1 MDKKPTEMILL
12 DKKPTI
18 VVLGA
23 GYGGIMTVI
32 GLQRQLQYN
41 EAEVILVDQHPYHCL
56 TTRLHEPAAGTRH
69 HEAARVMIEQVIDP
83 RKINFVQKRVK
94 AIRPKD
100 RTVELENR
108 QEPLTYDYLVI
119 GLGSAPE
126 TFGIRG
132 LLENAFFIRNIDS
145 VRMIREHIEY
155 MFAKYR
161 NEEQRDDYITIIV
174 GGAGFTGVEFVGEL
188 VDRLPI
194 LCEEFDIP
202 REKVRLIS
210 IEAAP
215 TVLPGFDPELVE
227 YAVNYLEEQGVEFR
241 INSPIEQCDEDG
253 VILKN
258 GEEIKAAT
266 VVWTGGVRGNR
277 LIEEAGFETIRGRVK
292 VDEYLRAPGYEDV
305 FIIGDCSL
313 VFNDEGRPYPP
324 TAQIAS
330 QQGENVATN
339 LVSLLRGGKLEPFHF
354 NLKGTLASLG
364 RHNAIGII
372 GKRKVFGSTASFL
385 KKVNDLRWLYMLGG
399 VPMVLRK
406 GLFEGLGF
414 QNNHRAKR
422 SVSLEP
428 RKA

>member
-1 MDKKPTEMILL
+1 MGLCDNSLIKYKALEVIRMGKKP
-12 DKKPTI
+12 KI

-23 GYGGIMTVI
+23 GYSGMMTVI
-32 GLQRQLQYN
+32 GLQKQLQYN
-41 EAEVILVDQHPYHCL
+41 EAEVILVNQHPYHYL
-56 TTRLHEPAAGTRH
+56 TTKLHEPAAGTRH
-69 HEAARVMIEQVIDP
+69 HEAARVLIEDVIDP
-83 RKINFVQKRVK
+83 RKITFIQDKVK
-94 AIRPKD
+94 GIRPKERAVD
-100 RTVELENR
+100 LVNR
-108 QEPLTYDYLVI
+108 EEPLTYDYLVI

-132 LLENAFFIRNIDS
+132 LKENAFFIRNIDS

-161 NEEQRDDYITIIV
+161 NEEQRDEYITIVV

-188 VDRLPI
+188 VDRMPR
-194 LCEEFDIP
+194 LCREFDIP

-215 TVLPGFDPELVE
+215 TVLPGFDPELVQ
-227 YAVNYLEEQGVEFR
+227 YAVEYLEKQGVEFR
-241 INSPIEQCDEDG
+241 INTPIEQCDEDG
-253 VILKN
+253 VILKG

-266 VVWTGGVRGNR
+266 VVWTGGVRGYL
-277 LIEEAGFETIRGRVK
+277 LIEEAGFETMRGRVK

-305 FIIGDCSL
+305 FVVGDCSL

-330 QQGENVATN
+330 QQGSKVAKN
-339 LVSLLRGGKLEPFHF
+339 LIALIRGGKMQPFRF
-354 NLKGTLASLG
+354 DLKGPLASLG

-385 KKVNDLRWLYMLGG
+385 KWANDLRWLYTLGG
-399 VPMVLRK
+399 VPLVLRK
-406 GLFEGLGF
+406 GFI
-414 QNNHRAKR
+414 
-422 SVSLEP
+422 
-428 RKA
+428 

>member
-1 MDKKPTEMILL
+1 LEVIKVGKKP
-12 DKKPTI
+12 KI

-23 GYGGIMTVI
+23 GYSGMMTVI
-32 GLQRQLQYN
+32 GLQKQLQYN
-41 EAEVILVDQHPYHCL
+41 EAEVILVNQYPYHYL
-56 TTRLHEPAAGTRH
+56 TTKLHEPAAGTRH
-69 HEAARVMIEQVIDP
+69 HEAARVLIDQVIDS
-83 RKINFVQKRVK
+83 RKITFIQDRVK
-94 AIRPKD
+94 AIRPQE
-100 RTVELENR
+100 RAVELENR
-108 QEPLTYDYLVI
+108 EEAISYDYLVV

-132 LLENAFFIRNIDS
+132 LMENAFFIRNIDS

-155 MFAKYR
+155 MFSKYR
-161 NEEQRDDYITIIV
+161 NEEKREEYVTIIV

-188 VDRLPI
+188 VDRIPS
-194 LCEEFDIP
+194 LCKEFDIP

-215 TVLPGFDPELVE
+215 TVLPGFDPELVQ
-227 YAVNYLEEQGVEFR
+227 YAVQYLESQGVEFR
-241 INSPIEQCDEDG
+241 INTPIEECDEDG
-253 VILKN
+253 VTLKG

-277 LIEEAGFETIRGRVK
+277 LIEEAGFETMRGRVK

-330 QQGENVATN
+330 QQGENVAKN
-339 LVSLLRGGKLEPFHF
+339 LVALLRGGKTEPFRF
-354 NLKGTLASLG
+354 DLKGTLASLG
-364 RHNAIGII
+364 RHNAIGVI

-385 KKVNDLRWLYMLGG
+385 KKANDLRWLYTLGG
-399 VPMVLRK
+399 VPLVLRK
-406 GLFEGLGF
+406 GFI
-414 QNNHRAKR
+414 
-422 SVSLEP
+422 
-428 RKA
+428 